1 MKITISVFL
10 GPFFLIAL
18 SACAPGFIYTDIVRP
33 ECTDMRGT
41 TLGTKEGRS
50 GAFKVDIP
58 TSRIEITAEKGS
70 KSFGDIA
77 KANNITTFYSCD
89 ERTISI
95 LGGLFRK
102 EEMIL
107 YGD

>member
-1 MKITISVFL
+1 MKALLIS
-10 GPFFLIAL
+10 FLISL
-18 SACAPGFIYTDIVRP
+18 SACAPGLIYSDIVRP

-41 TLGTKEGRS
+41 GLGTKVGRS
-50 GAFKVDIP
+50 GSFKVDIP
-58 TSRIEITAEKGS
+58 TSRIDITAERGS
-70 KSFGDIA
+70 KAFGDIA
-77 KANNITTFYSCD
+77 KENNFTKFYSCD

-102 EEMIL
+102 EELIL